1 MSKKEF
7 LKSLKRRLRALPA
20 DEREKAL
27 SYYSELIDDR
37 TENGSTEEA
46 AVDALGTIPQIA
58 DEILSEAEKNGTRL
72 KKSMPK
78 GVKTLLIVLAALF
91 GLAAVASAALTVSG
105 HFIVGDSLQW
115 QKLEDSYDLSSTGR
129 IETDFDIYSLSVGV
143 SKDEK
148 VHIIRWENP
157 TVGSFKTEQF
167 ADGIKFTQRTKPFM
181 GFMTNIMYKSCTL
194 LVPESFAGEL
204 VLSVTTGDLTVE
216 GISGP
221 SVDAKATTGDLE
233 LKNCSFPCIAAG
245 CTTGD
250 VIIDSC
256 SVGKGDFAGRSDGL
270 LGTVTVNGTTADV
283 NLKSVEAAD
292 SINIKV
298 TTGEILLSGIAS
310 EKLSVKTTTGDV
322 NLYKC
327 ECNDTEIN
335 TTTGSIK
342 GTMTGAITD
351 YTIESDNTTGKNLLP
366 ESMEGGDK
374 KLSVHATT
382 GDILIKF
389 EKAE

>member
-7 LKSLKRRLRALPA
+7 LKSLKRRLQALPA

-27 SYYSELIDDR
+27 SYYGELIDDR
-37 TENGSTEEA
+37 REAGYTEEG
-46 AVDALGTIPQIA
+46 AVDALGPVQAIA
-58 DEILSEAEKNGTRL
+58 DDILTEAEKNGVRL
-72 KKSMPK
+72 KSGMPK
-78 GVKTLLIVLAALF
+78 GVKALLITLAALF
-91 GLAAVASAALTVSG
+91 GLAVIVCAALTVG
-105 HFIVGDSLQW
+105 GNVLVGDLNQW
-115 QKLEDSYDLSSTGR
+115 QKLEDSYALSDTGR

-256 SVGKGDFAGRSDGL
+256 SVGKGDLAGRSDGL
-270 LGTVTVNGTTADV
+270 SGTVTVNGTTADV

-292 SINIKV
+292 SISIKV
-298 TTGEILLSGIAS
+298 TTGEILLSDIAS
-310 EKLSVKTTTGDV
+310 EKLCVKTTTGDV
-322 NLYKC
+322 NLYIC
-327 ECNDTEIN
+327 ECDDTQIK